1 MNRKF
6 KLYFSLASLCF
17 SVAMLC
23 FGVYS
28 AMSVSYTVNGSVSYE
43 VTDVFVDIETSLYMS
58 TLSTLTKDDEL
69 KSNVS
74 SIYEGLKGTGVNTQ
88 NIAKSTEYGTSEY
101 SSYTQEGGFDKTEK
115 PTSKSLPIRYG
126 SYIENDS
133 AYAYYIAI
141 KVTNKA
147 ENTIYAVLDLNLDEV
162 SESQLNSII
171 DANQTTIE
179 LQGNT
184 TEYIVVGMA
193 LDDATTG
200 VSGQEFN
207 WTLNVSKDMALPYFV
222 DGPSFS
228 ATKQQSVSM
237 ALYDSQEY
245 VDISK
250 TPLQYTIPDDEKY
263 FSDVMGIYIATSKVK
278 FPQGQDYLNTYV
290 NVASSTSIMGVLVLD
305 GTNYTAQGIA
315 DILSSYDPSV
325 GNDALLHVP
334 GEGEGP
340 IIRFDRAPKSEGVTI
355 GIASVSEVGTVEYS
369 LATPPSG
376 LFTEKSYFD
385 VSLSQTISFNSFTGE
400 YMSQLGDYG
409 YVNYSIKN
417 IPNDVR
423 YLVVKGN
430 EIFALSSAA
439 IGNGILILPGKIVD
453 GVYTYKNL
461 SYDIDNF
468 SNFLVFFVYN
478 YSMFLGLTNESYL
491 DLAYAENGEMEF
503 CCLYCLCPD
512 SPYYSQMKDNG
523 GQLTFDTTFY
533 FSKDNSEFIYD
544 LKDDNTYEIRGLK
557 TLYFEC
563 VDGNPFY
570 HPYTIKIPET
580 YNGKQVTS
588 IKAGAFSGFDMVT
601 ASATSFFLSETI
613 VEIGHNAFF
622 DAGVSSLYLNGQK
635 TVDGIQDALGVSSGG
650 TYDMIVPN
658 LYIKEGLTPPQSL
671 LEYYTKADAEYELD
685 GVTYYLY
692 QYINTNP

>member
-1 MNRKF
+1 
-6 KLYFSLASLCF
+6 
-17 SVAMLC
+17 MLC

-58 TLSTLTKDDEL
+58 TLDTLTKDDEL

-74 SIYEGLKGTGVNTQ
+74 SIYEGLKGTGVSTQ
-88 NIAKSTEYGTSEY
+88 NIAQSTEYGTSEY

-115 PTSKSLPIRYG
+115 PTSKPLPIKYG

-141 KVTNKA
+141 KVTNNA

-228 ATKQQSVSM
+228 KTTEDVHM
-237 ALYDSQEY
+237 ALYDSQDY

-250 TPLQYTIPDDEKY
+250 NSVQDNITDDNQYFVSIPDAG
-263 FSDVMGIYIATSKVK
+263 SAYIAKSEIK
-278 FPQGQDYLNTYV
+278 FSQGQEYLDTEIRVESNAPIVAIIVLDGVGYTVEEVTNIAMGYLMNNITNENILGSVMAPEEPIITFSREPGQDY
-290 NVASSTSIMGVLVLD
+290 
-305 GTNYTAQGIA
+305 
-315 DILSSYDPSV
+315 
-325 GNDALLHVP
+325 
-334 GEGEGP
+334 
-340 IIRFDRAPKSEGVTI
+340 VTI
-355 GIASVSEVGTVEYS
+355 GVASFSEIETLEYS
-369 LATPPSG
+369 LA
-376 LFTEKSYFD
+376 EKSYFD
-385 VSLSQTISFNSFTGE
+385 VSLSQTISFNSSTGE

-430 EIFALSSAA
+430 EIFALSSETN
-439 IGNGILILPGKIVD
+439 GNVILILPGKIVD
-453 GVYTYKNL
+453 GIYTYKSL
-461 SYDIDNF
+461 SYDINNSF
-468 SNFLVFFVYN
+468 YFLVSMTYN
-478 YSMFLGLTNESYL
+478 YEMFLNLTNESYL
-491 DLAYAENGEMEF
+491 DLSYAQNGEMEF
-503 CCLYCLCPD
+503 CCLYLLYPD

-544 LKDDNTYEIRGLK
+544 LKDDNTYEVMGLK

-563 VDGNPFY
+563 VDGNLLVS
-570 HPYTIKIPET
+570 PYTIKIPET

-588 IKAGAFSGFDMVT
+588 IKNEAFCGFDFGDIRP
-601 ASATSFFLSETI
+601 SATSFFLSETI
-613 VEIGHNAFF
+613 VEIGQWAFF
-622 DAGVSSLYLNGQK
+622 VSGASSLYINGQK
-635 TVDGIQDALGVSSGG
+635 TVDVMQDALGLNASG
-650 TYDMIVPN
+650 TYDMIVSN

-671 LEYYTKADAEYELD
+671 LEYYTKADGEYELD

-692 QYINTNP
+692 QYTNTNP